1 MNGYD
6 RRKEQKEEAILESA
20 LILFS
25 HKGLRKTSIAE
36 IAKEAHV
43 SQVTIFKYFATKEN
57 LIEQVYFKYYEQV
70 LDYYKNVIEKPVSFE
85 EKIKEFIFEKTNISH
100 NIHDEFL
107 SGAMYTYP
115 STQTFIDQDF
125 YGKTIEL
132 SKRLIHQGKDEG
144 IINKNLSDEA
154 ILVYIDMTTKYSQD
168 KEHVPTILS
177 MGSEL
182 MDLFLYGLYGK
193 DSR

>member
-20 LILFS
+20 LTLFS

-107 SGAMYTYP
+107 GGAMYTYP
-115 STQTFIDQDF
+115 SRP
-125 YGKTIEL
+125 L
-132 SKRLIHQGKDEG
+132 AHR
-144 IINKNLSDEA
+144 
-154 ILVYIDMTTKYSQD
+154 
-168 KEHVPTILS
+168 
-177 MGSEL
+177 
-182 MDLFLYGLYGK
+182 
-193 DSR
+193 